1 MDLTLAMRAFVR
13 TVERGS
19 VTAAARD
26 LGVSQPA
33 VSKLLRNLEREVQ
46 ARLLER
52 NSRSLRPTPQGVRL
66 YQDAAGA
73 LASLDA
79 AVEAARDEVCAVQGT
94 LRLHSPVCLGER
106 QVQAIVSAFQDGHP
120 GVCVHLTLENRTVDL
135 VHENLDL
142 AFAIGRPNAEAT
154 ICRRIGMIRRLLVAS
169 PSYLA
174 RQGPITEPSGLATHP
189 ILATEVAL
197 GRKGTLVLH
206 RDGDLVEL
214 AVRPALVTNNA
225 RVLLDAI
232 VAGRGIGTAQAHMV
246 AQEISDGSLIQV
258 LPGYSLRSSEL
269 FLAYPSTKYLRPLV
283 RRFIDFA
290 VSAIGEVRG
299 LQNADPV
306 PLAT

>member
-52 NSRSLRPTPQGVRL
+52 NSRSLRPTLQGIRL

-73 LASLDA
+73 LATLDA
-79 AVEAARDEVCAVQGT
+79 AVEAARDEVYAVQGT

-106 QVQAIVSAFQDGHP
+106 QVQTIVSAFQDRHP
-120 GVCVHLTLENRTVDL
+120 GICVHLTLENRTVDL

-142 AFAIGRPNAEAT
+142 AFAIGQPNTEAT
-154 ICRRIGMIRRLLVAS
+154 ICRRIGTIRRLLVAS

-174 RQGPITEPSGLATHP
+174 RQGPVTEPSELATHP

-197 GRKGTLVLH
+197 GRKGTLVLD
-206 RDGDLVEL
+206 REGDLVEL

-225 RVLLDAI
+225 RVLLEAI

-246 AQEISDGSLIQV
+246 AKEISDGCLVRV
-258 LPGYSLRSSEL
+258 LPGYNLRSSEL

-283 RRFIDFA
+283 RRFIDFTVTA
-290 VSAIGEVRG
+290 MSDVRG

-306 PLAT
+306 PLTT

>member
-46 ARLLER
+46 TRLLER

-73 LASLDA
+73 LATLDA
-79 AVEAARDEVCAVQGT
+79 AVETAREEVCAVQGT

-106 QVQAIVSAFQDGHP
+106 QVQAIVSAFQDRHP
-120 GVCVHLTLENRTVDL
+120 GVGIHLILENRAVDL
-135 VHENLDL
+135 VHENFDL
-142 AFAIGRPNAEAT
+142 AFAIGQPNAEAT
-154 ICRRIGMIRRLLVAS
+154 ICRRIGTIHRLLVAS

-174 RQGPITEPSGLATHP
+174 RQGPVTEPSGLATHP

-197 GRKGTLVLH
+197 GRKGTLVLD
-206 RDGDLVEL
+206 RAGDLVEVP
-214 AVRPALVTNNA
+214 VRPALVTNNA
-225 RVLLDAI
+225 RMLLDAI
-232 VAGRGIGTAQAHMV
+232 LAGRGVGTAQAHMV
-246 AQEISDGSLIQV
+246 AEELADGRLVQV
-258 LPGYSLRSSEL
+258 LPGYALRSSDL

-283 RRFIDFA
+283 RRFIDFS
-290 VSAIGEVRG
+290 VSAIGDVRG
-299 LQNADPV
+299 LQSTGPAP
-306 PLAT
+306 P